1 MNQAIEDFFTSEI
14 NQTISSTINE
24 KVLTNQYTDT
34 GARVMNLWIKDGLL
48 DDDRSASQTRHKF
61 SMVEAVWVSIIE
73 ELREIGLEKE
83 KIKKVKTQLL
93 VSIEGVDSRYPYLE
107 FHLICSILYK
117 RPFFILIDKDGNSNI
132 VGLDN
137 YVAILQTEN
146 LSGHIVFSL
155 ETLFQKLISKID
167 QSKWTFTEIFRLSKE
182 ELELLA
188 FIKMNN
194 FQTVKIV
201 RRNGEI
207 DRLEGVEKIN
217 SEKRIV
223 DILNEGDYQNI
234 ELKQEDGKVVCIHRT
249 VKRKL

>member
-1 MNQAIEDFFTSEI
+1 M
-14 NQTISSTINE
+14 NQTIKDFFSNEINEAISHTINE
-24 KVLTNQYTDT
+24 KVLSNQYTGT

-61 SMVEAVWVSIIE
+61 SMVEALWVSIIE
-73 ELREIGLEKE
+73 ELRDIGLEKD
-83 KIKKVKTQLL
+83 KIRKVKSELL

-107 FHLICSILYK
+107 FHLISSILYK
-117 RPFFILIDKDGNSNI
+117 RPYFILIDKEGNSNI
-132 VGLDN
+132 VGLEN
-137 YVAILQTEN
+137 YIAILQTEN
-146 LSGHIVFSL
+146 LTGHIVFSL
-155 ETLFQKLISKID
+155 ETLFQKLILKID

-188 FIKMNN
+188 FIRMNN

-201 RRNGEI
+201 RRNGTI
-207 DRLEGVEKIN
+207 DRLEGVEKIS

-234 ELKQEDGKVVCIHRT
+234 ELKQEDGRVVCIHRT